1 MASAIDSDLGPQLL
15 KLLNAIE
22 RLPDVT
28 IKNAL
33 TMVGEDAKVLVQ
45 KRVQID
51 GESTNSKMVTN
62 SSKRI
67 GVYSKGHY
75 LAKQKKNLLTSHVD
89 LTFNGDLWLSW
100 QTLNVTNEMV
110 EIGFNKSNQG
120 DKADYLEAY
129 YGLIFELNK
138 EEEEII
144 FETFESEIKNSFTNL
159 S

>member
-1 MASAIDSDLGPQLL
+1 MASAIESDLGTQLL
-15 KLLNAIE
+15 KVLGAIE

-51 GESTNSKMVTN
+51 GESTNQKMVTK
-62 SSKRI
+62 SAKRI

-75 LAKQKKNLLTSHVD
+75 IAKQKRNLLTSHVD
-89 LTFNGDLWLSW
+89 LTFNGHLWRSW
-100 QTLNVTNEMV
+100 QTLNVTNELV
-110 EIGFNKSNQG
+110 EVGFINDTEG

-129 YGLIFELNK
+129 YGPIFELNK
-138 EEEEII
+138 EEQQII
-144 FETFESEIKNSFTNL
+144 FETFETEIQNDFVNL